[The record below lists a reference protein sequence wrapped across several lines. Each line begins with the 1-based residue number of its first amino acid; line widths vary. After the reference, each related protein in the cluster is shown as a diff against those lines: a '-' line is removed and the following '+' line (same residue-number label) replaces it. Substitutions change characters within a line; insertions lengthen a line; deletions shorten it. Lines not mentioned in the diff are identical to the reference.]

1 MFTQKQTIIHEPK
14 SSIDV
19 RTAELSIF
27 EVTALFNLCPSF
39 GEKIIEPP
47 TDFAIF
53 K

>member
-1 MFTQKQTIIHEPK
+1 MFAQKQTIIHDPK

-19 RTAELSIF
+19 STAELSIF

-39 GEKIIEPP
+39 GEKITEPL